1 MRLYKIL
8 VKPIVTEKTANMSTT
23 SASVY
28 GFEVA
33 PDATKIDVKM
43 AVKELYGVEVASV
56 NILNTREKFKYGRKR
71 GMQVKR
77 RTSKKAYITLKNA
90 KDVLDV
96 TLVK

>member
-8 VKPIVTEKTANMSTT
+8 QKPLVTEKTATMGMGKTRY
-23 SASVY
+23 A
-28 GFEVA
+28 FEVA

-43 AVKELYGVEVASV
+43 AIKELYGVEVADV

-77 RTSKKAYITLKNA
+77 RTAKKAYITLKNVA
-90 KDVLDV
+90 DVLDV
-96 TLVK
+96 TIVK

>member
-8 VKPIVTEKTANMSTT
+8 VKPIVTEKTATIGMGKPK
-23 SASVY
+23 Y

-33 PDATKIDVKM
+33 PDATKIDVKK
-43 AVKELYGVEVASV
+43 AIKELYGMEVADV

-77 RTSKKAYITLKNA
+77 RSTKKAYVTLKNA

-96 TLVK
+96 TMVK

>member
-8 VKPIVTEKTANMSTT
+8 VKPIVTEKTANMSI
-23 SASVY
+23 SKPVY

-43 AVKELYGVEVASV
+43 AIKELYGMDVANV
-56 NILNTREKFKYGRKR
+56 NILNTREKFKYGKKR

-77 RTSKKAYITLKNA
+77 RSTKKAYVTLKNK

-96 TLVK
+96 TMVK

>member
-8 VKPIVTEKTANMSTT
+8 VKPIITEKTATMGV
-23 SASVY
+23 AAPRY
-28 GFEVA
+28 AFEVSS
-33 PDATKIDVKM
+33 DATKIDIKK
-43 AVKELYGVEVASV
+43 AVKEIYGVDVAQV

-77 RTSKKAYITLKNA
+77 RSTKKAYITLKNA
-90 KDVLDV
+90 SDVLDA

>member
-8 VKPIVTEKTANMSTT
+8 LKPIVTEKTANMGIGKSRY
-23 SASVY
+23 A
-28 GFEVA
+28 FEVA
-33 PDATKIDVKM
+33 PDATKIDVKK
-43 AVKELYGVEVASV
+43 AVKELYGVDVADV
-56 NILNTREKFKYGRKR
+56 NMLNTREKFKYGRKR

-90 KDVLDV
+90 SDVIDV

>member
-8 VKPIVTEKTANMSTT
+8 QKPIVTEKTANMGMKVPRY
-23 SASVY
+23 A
-28 GFEVA
+28 FEVA

-43 AVKELYGVEVASV
+43 AIKELYGLDVASV

-71 GMQVKR
+71 GMQIRKR
-77 RTSKKAYITLKNA
+77 VTKKAYVTLKDTKA
-90 KDVLDV
+90 TLDV